1 MKERATHKCYGC
13 KEIFHNNELIKY
25 ASPGCKTMQ
34 WYCSKCYTNKLA
46 RERFLSEICRIF
58 GVKAPGPQ
66 IWTERKR
73 IIDTYGYTD
82 DTIIDCL
89 NYVYEIEKIQKKKPT
104 LYFVTPPM
112 VDKMKQ
118 YKHAEQS
125 KAMSLVQATKQEIY
139 EHIVP
144 IKENI
149 KNKKTIYNPDE
160 WLGD

>member
-1 MKERATHKCYGC
+1 MNIRTTHKCYGC
-13 KEIFHNNELIKY
+13 KETFRTDEMINY
-25 ASPGCKTMQ
+25 ASLTATTTH
-34 WYCSKCYTNKLA
+34 WYCSKCYAEKLA
-46 RERFLSEICRIF
+46 RERFLSEVCRIF

-73 IIDTYGYTD
+73 IINTYGYTD

-89 NYVYEIEKIQKKKPT
+89 NYIYEIEKIQKKKPT
-104 LYFVTPPM
+104 LFFVTPPM
-112 VDKMKQ
+112 VEKMKQ
-118 YKHAEQS
+118 YKRKEQS
-125 KAMSLVQATKQEIY
+125 KAMSLVQATKQEVC